1 MSSTSS
7 KSKSSRRKI
16 SKKKSKKSYSKSNN
30 LKSLKTVVITSSNR
44 NNFFPNSE
52 LDINPRIWEL
62 PNRKKYYNWFYSV
75 FNQYKIGEKLGKTP
89 GNIQLFR
96 IQRLVK
102 NFFQERNPT
111 RGILLYHGLGLGKS
125 CAAISIAEANNRDVI
140 FLSKASLEPNFVYE
154 IKKCGASYMRTS
166 NYWVFCKCLKESE
179 KELASHLRI
188 PTKIIKENG
197 GCFFIDFTS
206 KQKPNYD
213 GMNEK
218 QKQQLTKQLESTIY
232 ARFTFLHLDDTRLTK
247 KIKEGDFD
255 NKLIIVDEVHNL
267 TNSMTNETVVGSFF
281 YKFMMEAKNSKFVF
295 LSGTPLINSV
305 FESSRIF
312 NILRGYIPT
321 LIYKIITNPSTVL
334 NWSAIKS
341 KLGNN
346 EYVDQIIIDK
356 TRKTIKITKNPDNYV
371 NSRISIK
378 KDSSSKQSSKKV
390 KNIWNG
396 IRYSPEEDISFDEF
410 RSDIDR
416 LVGLLGKDQKFSV
429 KYNFENNTCLPE
441 EADEF
446 EQLFYNSELNK
457 LKNKD
462 IIKKRINGISS
473 YYHKIV
479 DKSEFPELKFVKV
492 VAVPMS
498 DYQLGKYK
506 QVRTQEINV
515 EKKKARRVKN
525 DQFKSSFRIYSRLFC
540 SFIFP
545 DEVGSPYDKN
555 NINIMEK
562 MEDIEDL
569 EKAQLSMSLKKEK
582 IGEKEY
588 KRNAKENAAIIKHFM
603 NIMNER
609 KEEFLN
615 EERLSVFS
623 PKYVSIIENINR
635 SKGSNFLYSQ
645 FINLVGLK
653 MFCYALEAY
662 TRDFFEFKL
671 VKVGQKY
678 RLDKSMFYDEESDND
693 ELLEE
698 RINMRRYM
706 IYAGSET
713 DKETKEVMRL
723 IFNSDYESL
732 PPSCNFLI
740 KELNHIFGPERNKY
754 GKIIN
759 LFMTTRTGA
768 EGISL
773 MNVRQVHIMEP
784 YWQPVLIDQVIGRAR
799 RMSSHKALKP
809 HEQNVEV
816 YLYMATFAQSNIK
829 DLMITALKKDLA
841 PFKDGLNKKG
851 KLITSDEFLY
861 IISERKKKIIDEFN
875 LLIMGS
881 SFDCTLN
888 YEDNIR
894 KEPRIICSDYNTS
907 DRDEYL
913 FTPNVEDTID
923 AVEIQQEYIKKV
935 NYMKIAFPRGSN
947 KFFYIVQNPQPG
959 ERRFLYSQE
968 ILSKVGS
975 KPVGEIVV
983 RDGKK
988 KIVFFK
994 KKSQDKGSK
1003 SSKSKRS
1010 KKTKKKSIKKSR
1022 K

>member
-1 MSSTSS
+1 MSS
-7 KSKSSRRKI
+7 KSSSKRKT
-16 SKKKSKKSYSKSNN
+16 SKKKLSKSLSKKPN
-30 LKSLKTVVITSSNR
+30 LKTLKTIVITQSNL
-44 NNFFPNSE
+44 NNFLPDSE
-52 LDINPRIWEL
+52 LDINPRMWEL

-75 FNQYKIGEKLGKTP
+75 FNQYKVGEKLGKQP
-89 GNIQLFR
+89 GNLQLFR

-102 NFFQERNPT
+102 NFFQATNPN

-125 CAAISIAEANNRDVI
+125 CAAISIAQANDNRDII

-166 NYWVFCKCLKESE
+166 NYWVFSKCLKESE
-179 KELASHLRI
+179 KELASNLKI

-218 QKQQLTKQLESTIY
+218 QKQQLTKQLEATIY
-232 ARFTFLHLDDTRLTK
+232 AKFTFLHLDDTRLTR
-247 KIKEGDFD
+247 KIEDGDFD

-281 YKFMMEAKNSKFVF
+281 YNFMMEAQNSKFVF
-295 LSGTPLINSV
+295 LSGTPLINNV
-305 FESSRIF
+305 YESSRIF

-321 LIYKIITNPSTVL
+321 LIYKIITNPSTDL
-334 NWSAIKS
+334 NWSMIKS
-341 KLGNN
+341 KLSTN

-371 NSRISIK
+371 NTKLTDDKRKKTDFIK
-378 KDSSSKQSSKKV
+378 KSTKKN
-390 KNIWNG
+390 KNYWNG
-396 IRYSPEEDISFDEF
+396 VRYAPDEDISFEEF
-410 RSDIDR
+410 RSQIDR
-416 LVGLLGKDQKFSV
+416 VVGLLSKDQSFTV

-457 LKNKD
+457 LKNQD
-462 IIKKRINGISS
+462 IIKKRINGIAS

-498 DYQLGKYK
+498 EYQLGKYK
-506 QVRTQEINV
+506 QVRTQEINI
-515 EKKKARRVKN
+515 EKKKAKRARN
-525 DQFKSSFRIYSRLFC
+525 DEFKSSFRIYSRLFC

-545 DEVGSPYDKN
+545 DEVGSPYDKEN
-555 NINIMEK
+555 KNIMEK
-562 MEDIEDL
+562 IENVEDL
-569 EKAQLSMSLKKEK
+569 EKAQLSMSRKKEK

-609 KEEFLN
+609 KDEFLN
-615 EERLSVFS
+615 EERLGNFS

-635 SKGSNFLYSQ
+635 SEGNNFLYSQ

-662 TRDFFEFKL
+662 TKDFFEFKL
-671 VKVGQKY
+671 IKVGQKY
-678 RLDKSMFYDEESDND
+678 RLDKTMFYDVDADND

-706 IYAGSET
+706 IYAGSDT

-723 IFNSDYESL
+723 IYNSDYESL
-732 PPSCNFLI
+732 PPSCNFLV
-740 KELNHIFGPERNKY
+740 KELNHIFGAERNKY

-799 RMSSHKALKP
+799 RMGSHKTLKP

-816 YLYMATFAQSNIK
+816 YLYMATFDRQNIK
-829 DLMITALKKDLA
+829 ELMITALKKDLA

-875 LLIMGS
+875 VLIMGS
-881 SFDCTLN
+881 AFDCTLN
-888 YEDNIR
+888 YEDNI
-894 KEPRIICSDYNTS
+894 KKDPRIICSDYNTT

-913 FTPNVEDTID
+913 YTPNVEDTID

-947 KFFYIVQNPQPG
+947 RFFYIVQNPQPG

-975 KPVGEIVV
+975 KPLGEIVV

-994 KKSQDKGSK
+994 KKSKD
-1003 SSKSKRS
+1003 KSKKS
-1010 KKTKKKSIKKSR
+1010 KKTKKKSRSKSR